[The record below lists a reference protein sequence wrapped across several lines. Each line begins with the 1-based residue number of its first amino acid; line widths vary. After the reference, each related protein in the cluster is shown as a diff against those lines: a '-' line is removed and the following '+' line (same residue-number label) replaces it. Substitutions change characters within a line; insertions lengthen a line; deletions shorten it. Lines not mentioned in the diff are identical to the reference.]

1 MGPGLLESVYHQC
14 LVAELEMRGVGLR
27 TMEPVALSYKG
38 MPLDKNFIIDILV
51 ENEVIVELKS
61 VETILPV
68 HEAHV
73 ISELQTANESVGLLI
88 NYHAALL
95 DHGFKRVVNGLQP
108 NALKLPSRR
117 PSQSPSRLRSDPLR
131 LTVTLLVLH

>member
-38 MPLDKNFIIDILV
+38 MPLDKNFIIDVLV

-68 HEAHV
+68 HEAQV
-73 ISELQTANESVGLLI
+73 ISYLKLANKRLGLLI
-88 NYHAALL
+88 NFNAALL
-95 DHGFKRVVNGLQP
+95 KHGFKRFVNGL
-108 NALKLPSRR
+108 
-117 PSQSPSRLRSDPLR
+117 
-131 LTVTLLVLH
+131 